1 MRNRLSSTT
10 DGQEQGT
17 FSGASVSEHPPPV
30 QHADN
35 DLKRSQSVAVG
46 AYHVQEP
53 DASPAGI
60 RKYGSGSFLG
70 GLTGTLPES
79 SIRTSLSRSRGGS
92 LAISRDAEK
101 EARAAS
107 VFPEEKLGLARIK
120 VERSNSAV
128 GTQTQGL
135 LCSLAHGDKNL
146 NGIRSV
152 TRLMN
157 AGPQIKQAVCNMC
170 GDAVSADEEYTP
182 CECSF
187 RMCTICLDHVHKYE
201 RNRCPGCGGDLRSR
215 EQWAIMQAMLNETP
229 RADGTSSPSRL
240 ARTESKQLQSI
251 NEIEQSGPQVQGEK
265 NLVPLHQ
272 DNSIVQTSQPQY
284 GYGSVA
290 WEQPPI
296 KAPDRA
302 VPIAD
307 WKKKSLARKLS
318 YPGSIIG
325 PYRIVLFIRLC
336 SILGFLQYRVA
347 NPTETGYWLW
357 LMSVICEIWFAVSWV
372 LDTLPKLTPVKRETY
387 KDRLKAVY
395 DDGGETL
402 PQLDVFITTADATKE
417 PPLVTANTILSVLA
431 TNYPPD
437 RIACYLSDDGASKL
451 MFDAMAET
459 AGFARLWVPFCKKHS
474 IEPRS
479 PDAYFSQNV
488 DFLKNKVHPDFVKT
502 RRKVKREYEEFK
514 VRMNALVAESRYPPE
529 EGWMLEDGTPWPGN
543 NRRDHDGII
552 QVFLHPDG
560 DVRDFEGGV
569 LPPLIYV
576 SREKRPGH
584 DHNKKA
590 GAMNALLRASGLIT
604 NGAVL
609 MNLDCDHYINNA
621 DAIRDALC
629 FFLDPMQGYT
639 TGFVQF
645 PQRFDGIDRNDR
657 YANHNTVFFDINMKG
672 LDGQQGPVYVG
683 TGCFF
688 RRRALYGYFPSPN
701 PSKVGMSKKAKN
713 GLWSYLCCCCL
724 PRKTPEDSLD
734 GHESNDQDST
744 QLVKKPKLPARLGAC
759 AHFVNTATGDENLSG
774 DVEEQP
780 LSPRSMLSDVVLTI
794 SCDYE
799 ANTDWG
805 KTVGWMYG
813 SVTEDIL
820 TGMKIHTRGWRSAY
834 CDPDRAAFKGSAP
847 LNMTDRLHQVERW
860 ATGAVEIFFSGR
872 NPLWSQWG
880 TKLKLRQ
887 RIAYANNAFYPF
899 TSVAIFSY
907 CLLPPLALLTDF
919 FFVPT
924 LDRYAVIWFAVLIL
938 SFLAS
943 SVLELKWSKVSFEAW
958 WRNEQFWLIA
968 GISSHFAAVVQGLL
982 KVIAGLEISFTLTS
996 KGGDEGEVDELHTFK
1011 FSWLLL
1017 PGCFIGLF
1025 NILGI
1030 IVGVGRAMSSDGSQ
1044 EWGKLAGKLVF
1055 SFWVLVHLYPFA
1067 KGLLGK
1073 RDRVPTI
1080 VIVWCT
1086 PFFLIIFSVSCLD
1099 DVSCAD
1105 NGPPIMGVGG
1115 AEDSNG
1121 RGGGAGGVA
1130 ILQIADPVIAS
1141 GRADPVIA
1149 SGRLPSPDSTP
1160 LSSTADD
1167 SQGYELPPKKPSAY
1181 RDAWAEL
1188 NATLGAGKS
1197 SSELGKESSRLSRRE
1212 ISMAEGERRRVSR
1225 SSRGLGLDDYDDE
1238 RERGSGGRSING
1250 VLRREKSP
1258 RPERGRH
1265 AVDDYGGARPSTSG
1279 GRRMRRD
1286 NSGADDLSTAGAG
1299 RPPDWLRESGGAAR
1313 PATSGGR
1320 RMRSSGLGG
1329 MGGEDG
1335 GTLVSPRM
1343 GGDRPVGS
1351 PRGIPKSHS
1360 AARAAGG
1367 GFGGSARE
1375 RLQSPLAED
1384 AEEIMS
1390 PSRGRS
1396 VSRWVEESIQEGG
1409 AGAGAGGAGAGGGER
1424 VPANMRFA
1432 RRCRSVQVYNAG
1444 DDPDS
1449 KINRSASSASE
1460 AKIALGGAGG
1470 AAGGA
1475 GSGGGRPISP
1485 DRESMSSTSSSVRRY
1500 HPKHGDDDIAYE
1512 EGERRPRRR
1521 ALGDEDDMGR
1531 RAGSMRE
1538 RGDGG
1543 FEHTPRTPPPRMRSR
1558 YADEGGPMRSPLRRR
1573 PPGERDPHRPPSR
1586 QSSHASDAGD
1596 PGSALFPRPP
1606 SRSSGAGGEMPAPS
1620 PSGRLRSAAGRRS
1633 AVEHGEG
1640 GARPRTPT
1648 GMEMAGRMGFAGEG
1662 LSRPKT
1668 ADVHGRRAGVP
1679 RSASTTE
1686 GTPLAGMLSKERGE
1700 KGVPRS
1706 ASELADEEEEA
1717 GGYGGHRGT
1726 RYTGAMRSRTV
1737 AGPGAE
1743 GEYDDEEEEEEL
1755 RLIEEKERRRRRA
1768 ERARRMR
1775 EDVPEGSQMDGEDAF
1790 DEDFDDE
1797 DGGYGRMGTGGRG
1810 EREPRRGYRR
1820 REEDI
1825 MREEH
1830 RRLALELEREREE
1843 RRKLAEELKRLE
1855 RETREREER
1864 RRMEKERRRAEK
1876 EKLVA
1881 EVAALQL
1888 PAGADAEDGGTGEGR
1903 RTPRMGGGMLSP
1915 FGGRQKTP
1923 ERERRGGNRPMTPE
1937 RRPVTPEGMQ
1947 ARLTRK
1953 NREVIRAARKEA
1965 AAGGQAEKA
1974 GDGGQ
1979 AALQQVLVNILKRP
1993 FADVR
1998 ESYKVDKNELGRGRF
2013 GVIRACVD
2021 RVTGERLA
2029 CKTISKGMLQCQQDI
2044 EDVRREVAVME
2055 MLQGHPDVV
2064 NLRSTFEDAQDVHL
2078 VMELCE
2084 GGELFDRIKAK
2095 GKFSEAEGAR
2105 VLRTVMGVLQHCHE
2119 LGVMHRDLKPEN
2131 ILLNSKESD
2140 TELKVIDFGVAT
2152 FFQRGKPCTDMAG
2165 SPYYL
2170 APEVLAE
2177 KYGPEAD
2184 IWSAGVV
2191 LYILLCGLPPFWG
2204 TTNEAIFEAI
2214 KEATL
2219 NLVRPPWPNISED
2232 AKDLVRQM
2240 LNRNP
2245 KKRITIEEILE
2256 HPWIVKNAGP
2266 P

>member
-1 MRNRLSSTT
+1 
-10 DGQEQGT
+10 
-17 FSGASVSEHPPPV
+17 
-30 QHADN
+30 
-35 DLKRSQSVAVG
+35 
-46 AYHVQEP
+46 
-53 DASPAGI
+53 
-60 RKYGSGSFLG
+60 
-70 GLTGTLPES
+70 
-79 SIRTSLSRSRGGS
+79 
-92 LAISRDAEK
+92 
-101 EARAAS
+101 
-107 VFPEEKLGLARIK
+107 
-120 VERSNSAV
+120 
-128 GTQTQGL
+128 
-135 LCSLAHGDKNL
+135 
-146 NGIRSV
+146 
-152 TRLMN
+152 
-157 AGPQIKQAVCNMC
+157 
-170 GDAVSADEEYTP
+170 
-182 CECSF
+182 
-187 RMCTICLDHVHKYE
+187 
-201 RNRCPGCGGDLRSR
+201 
-215 EQWAIMQAMLNETP
+215 
-229 RADGTSSPSRL
+229 
-240 ARTESKQLQSI
+240 
-251 NEIEQSGPQVQGEK
+251 
-265 NLVPLHQ
+265 
-272 DNSIVQTSQPQY
+272 
-284 GYGSVA
+284 
-290 WEQPPI
+290 
-296 KAPDRA
+296 
-302 VPIAD
+302 
-307 WKKKSLARKLS
+307 
-318 YPGSIIG
+318 
-325 PYRIVLFIRLC
+325 
-336 SILGFLQYRVA
+336 
-347 NPTETGYWLW
+347 
-357 LMSVICEIWFAVSWV
+357 
-372 LDTLPKLTPVKRETY
+372 
-387 KDRLKAVY
+387 
-395 DDGGETL
+395 
-402 PQLDVFITTADATKE
+402 
-417 PPLVTANTILSVLA
+417 
-431 TNYPPD
+431 
-437 RIACYLSDDGASKL
+437 
-451 MFDAMAET
+451 
-459 AGFARLWVPFCKKHS
+459 
-474 IEPRS
+474 
-479 PDAYFSQNV
+479 
-488 DFLKNKVHPDFVKT
+488 
-502 RRKVKREYEEFK
+502 
-514 VRMNALVAESRYPPE
+514 
-529 EGWMLEDGTPWPGN
+529 
-543 NRRDHDGII
+543 
-552 QVFLHPDG
+552 
-560 DVRDFEGGV
+560 
-569 LPPLIYV
+569 
-576 SREKRPGH
+576 
-584 DHNKKA
+584 
-590 GAMNALLRASGLIT
+590 
-604 NGAVL
+604 
-609 MNLDCDHYINNA
+609 
-621 DAIRDALC
+621 
-629 FFLDPMQGYT
+629 
-639 TGFVQF
+639 
-645 PQRFDGIDRNDR
+645 
-657 YANHNTVFFDINMKG
+657 
-672 LDGQQGPVYVG
+672 
-683 TGCFF
+683 
-688 RRRALYGYFPSPN
+688 
-701 PSKVGMSKKAKN
+701 
-713 GLWSYLCCCCL
+713 
-724 PRKTPEDSLD
+724 
-734 GHESNDQDST
+734 
-744 QLVKKPKLPARLGAC
+744 
-759 AHFVNTATGDENLSG
+759 
-774 DVEEQP
+774 
-780 LSPRSMLSDVVLTI
+780 
-794 SCDYE
+794 
-799 ANTDWG
+799 
-805 KTVGWMYG
+805 
-813 SVTEDIL
+813 
-820 TGMKIHTRGWRSAY
+820 
-834 CDPDRAAFKGSAP
+834 
-847 LNMTDRLHQVERW
+847 
-860 ATGAVEIFFSGR
+860 
-872 NPLWSQWG
+872 
-880 TKLKLRQ
+880 
-887 RIAYANNAFYPF
+887 
-899 TSVAIFSY
+899 
-907 CLLPPLALLTDF
+907 
-919 FFVPT
+919 
-924 LDRYAVIWFAVLIL
+924 
-938 SFLAS
+938 
-943 SVLELKWSKVSFEAW
+943 
-958 WRNEQFWLIA
+958 
-968 GISSHFAAVVQGLL
+968 
-982 KVIAGLEISFTLTS
+982 
-996 KGGDEGEVDELHTFK
+996 
-1011 FSWLLL
+1011 
-1017 PGCFIGLF
+1017 
-1025 NILGI
+1025 
-1030 IVGVGRAMSSDGSQ
+1030 
-1044 EWGKLAGKLVF
+1044 
-1055 SFWVLVHLYPFA
+1055 
-1067 KGLLGK
+1067 
-1073 RDRVPTI
+1073 
-1080 VIVWCT
+1080 
-1086 PFFLIIFSVSCLD
+1086 
-1099 DVSCAD
+1099 
-1105 NGPPIMGVGG
+1105 MGVGG

-1188 NATLGAGKS
+1188 NATLGAGKNG
-1197 SSELGKESSRLSRRE
+1197 SELGKESSRLSRRE

-1265 AVDDYGGARPSTSG
+1265 AIDDYGGARPSTSG

-1286 NSGADDLSTAGAG
+1286 NSGGDDLSTTGAG

-1335 GTLVSPRM
+1335 APLVSPRM
-1343 GGDRPVGS
+1343 GGDRAVGS
-1351 PRGIPKSHS
+1351 PRAIPKSHS

-1396 VSRWVEESIQEGG
+1396 VSKWVEESIQEGGAG

-1470 AAGGA
+1470 GPGGA
-1475 GSGGGRPISP
+1475 SSGGGRPISP

-1531 RAGSMRE
+1531 RTGSMRE

-1573 PPGERDPHRPPSR
+1573 PAGERDPHRPPSR

-1596 PGSALFPRPP
+1596 PGSALFARPP

-1633 AVEHGEG
+1633 AAEHGEA

-1706 ASELADEEEEA
+1706 ASELVDDEEEG

-1726 RYTGAMRSRTV
+1726 RYSGAMRSRTV
-1737 AGPGAE
+1737 AGPG
-1743 GEYDDEEEEEEL
+1743 EYDDEEEAEEEEEL
-1755 RLIEEKERRRRRA
+1755 RAMEEKERRRRRA

-1855 RETREREER
+1855 RETKEREER

-1965 AAGGQAEKA
+1965 AAGGQTEKA

-2105 VLRTVMGVLQHCHE
+2105 VLRTVMGVLQHCHD

-2245 KKRITIEEILE
+2245 KKRITIEEIL
-2256 HPWIVKNAGP
+2256 
-2266 P
+2266 

>member
-1 MRNRLSSTT
+1 
-10 DGQEQGT
+10 
-17 FSGASVSEHPPPV
+17 
-30 QHADN
+30 
-35 DLKRSQSVAVG
+35 
-46 AYHVQEP
+46 
-53 DASPAGI
+53 
-60 RKYGSGSFLG
+60 
-70 GLTGTLPES
+70 
-79 SIRTSLSRSRGGS
+79 
-92 LAISRDAEK
+92 
-101 EARAAS
+101 
-107 VFPEEKLGLARIK
+107 
-120 VERSNSAV
+120 
-128 GTQTQGL
+128 
-135 LCSLAHGDKNL
+135 
-146 NGIRSV
+146 
-152 TRLMN
+152 
-157 AGPQIKQAVCNMC
+157 
-170 GDAVSADEEYTP
+170 
-182 CECSF
+182 
-187 RMCTICLDHVHKYE
+187 
-201 RNRCPGCGGDLRSR
+201 
-215 EQWAIMQAMLNETP
+215 
-229 RADGTSSPSRL
+229 
-240 ARTESKQLQSI
+240 
-251 NEIEQSGPQVQGEK
+251 
-265 NLVPLHQ
+265 
-272 DNSIVQTSQPQY
+272 
-284 GYGSVA
+284 
-290 WEQPPI
+290 
-296 KAPDRA
+296 
-302 VPIAD
+302 
-307 WKKKSLARKLS
+307 
-318 YPGSIIG
+318 
-325 PYRIVLFIRLC
+325 
-336 SILGFLQYRVA
+336 
-347 NPTETGYWLW
+347 
-357 LMSVICEIWFAVSWV
+357 
-372 LDTLPKLTPVKRETY
+372 
-387 KDRLKAVY
+387 
-395 DDGGETL
+395 
-402 PQLDVFITTADATKE
+402 
-417 PPLVTANTILSVLA
+417 
-431 TNYPPD
+431 
-437 RIACYLSDDGASKL
+437 
-451 MFDAMAET
+451 
-459 AGFARLWVPFCKKHS
+459 
-474 IEPRS
+474 
-479 PDAYFSQNV
+479 
-488 DFLKNKVHPDFVKT
+488 
-502 RRKVKREYEEFK
+502 
-514 VRMNALVAESRYPPE
+514 
-529 EGWMLEDGTPWPGN
+529 
-543 NRRDHDGII
+543 
-552 QVFLHPDG
+552 
-560 DVRDFEGGV
+560 
-569 LPPLIYV
+569 
-576 SREKRPGH
+576 
-584 DHNKKA
+584 
-590 GAMNALLRASGLIT
+590 
-604 NGAVL
+604 
-609 MNLDCDHYINNA
+609 
-621 DAIRDALC
+621 
-629 FFLDPMQGYT
+629 
-639 TGFVQF
+639 
-645 PQRFDGIDRNDR
+645 
-657 YANHNTVFFDINMKG
+657 
-672 LDGQQGPVYVG
+672 
-683 TGCFF
+683 
-688 RRRALYGYFPSPN
+688 
-701 PSKVGMSKKAKN
+701 
-713 GLWSYLCCCCL
+713 
-724 PRKTPEDSLD
+724 
-734 GHESNDQDST
+734 
-744 QLVKKPKLPARLGAC
+744 
-759 AHFVNTATGDENLSG
+759 
-774 DVEEQP
+774 
-780 LSPRSMLSDVVLTI
+780 
-794 SCDYE
+794 
-799 ANTDWG
+799 
-805 KTVGWMYG
+805 
-813 SVTEDIL
+813 
-820 TGMKIHTRGWRSAY
+820 
-834 CDPDRAAFKGSAP
+834 
-847 LNMTDRLHQVERW
+847 
-860 ATGAVEIFFSGR
+860 
-872 NPLWSQWG
+872 
-880 TKLKLRQ
+880 
-887 RIAYANNAFYPF
+887 
-899 TSVAIFSY
+899 
-907 CLLPPLALLTDF
+907 
-919 FFVPT
+919 
-924 LDRYAVIWFAVLIL
+924 
-938 SFLAS
+938 
-943 SVLELKWSKVSFEAW
+943 
-958 WRNEQFWLIA
+958 
-968 GISSHFAAVVQGLL
+968 
-982 KVIAGLEISFTLTS
+982 
-996 KGGDEGEVDELHTFK
+996 
-1011 FSWLLL
+1011 
-1017 PGCFIGLF
+1017 
-1025 NILGI
+1025 
-1030 IVGVGRAMSSDGSQ
+1030 
-1044 EWGKLAGKLVF
+1044 
-1055 SFWVLVHLYPFA
+1055 
-1067 KGLLGK
+1067 
-1073 RDRVPTI
+1073 
-1080 VIVWCT
+1080 
-1086 PFFLIIFSVSCLD
+1086 
-1099 DVSCAD
+1099 
-1105 NGPPIMGVGG
+1105 
-1115 AEDSNG
+1115 
-1121 RGGGAGGVA
+1121 
-1130 ILQIADPVIAS
+1130 
-1141 GRADPVIA
+1141 
-1149 SGRLPSPDSTP
+1149 
-1160 LSSTADD
+1160 
-1167 SQGYELPPKKPSAY
+1167 
-1181 RDAWAEL
+1181 
-1188 NATLGAGKS
+1188 
-1197 SSELGKESSRLSRRE
+1197 
-1212 ISMAEGERRRVSR
+1212 
-1225 SSRGLGLDDYDDE
+1225 
-1238 RERGSGGRSING
+1238 
-1250 VLRREKSP
+1250 
-1258 RPERGRH
+1258 
-1265 AVDDYGGARPSTSG
+1265 
-1279 GRRMRRD
+1279 
-1286 NSGADDLSTAGAG
+1286 
-1299 RPPDWLRESGGAAR
+1299 
-1313 PATSGGR
+1313 
-1320 RMRSSGLGG
+1320 MRSSGLGG

-1396 VSRWVEESIQEGG
+1396 VS
-1409 AGAGAGGAGAGGGER
+1409 
-1424 VPANMRFA
+1424 
-1432 RRCRSVQVYNAG
+1432 RSVQVYNAG

-2044 EDVRREVAVME
+2044 EDVRREVACQQDIEDVRREVAVME

-2064 NLRSTFEDAQDVHL
+2064 NLRSTFEDAQDVLLVMELCEVGELSDVHL

-2131 ILLNSKESD
+2131 ILLNSKESDTELKVIDFGVATFFQRGERVWCTGAAHGDGRAAALPRPGVNLKPENIFLNSKESD

-2245 KKRITIEEILE
+2245 KKRITIEEILGEFE